1 MNRPIQFG
9 KSYLFLILF
18 SLFFYACKDDK
29 KSDYVPKVE
38 VRYKNGRAELFRNG
52 LPYHIKGASGTE
64 HLDKVALYAGNS
76 IRTWSLHNAKEL
88 LDEAEKH
95 GLTVTLGIE
104 IGRPYW
110 GEDFN
115 YWNIIKVNEKIEEL
129 RPYIEAY
136 KDHPALLMWGIGNE
150 VSLKGGNRYLIYYV
164 INQVAKMIKEVDP
177 DHPTM
182 TAINIKTIGRVKYLM
197 SDIDILGYNGFKLI
211 EEFYEENKN
220 YVDEGWGKAYIFT
233 EWGPPGHWEVQDT
246 EWGAPLEMINAEKV
260 YFMKRYWHLMNQ
272 DSLAF
277 LGSYAFYWG
286 NKYEIT
292 STWFSHFSE
301 EGLES
306 GSIDFLKSSWQDEPY
321 ENSTPSISKI
331 LINDKTPELNLYL
344 KADSL
349 YSAKTLVDYQQK
361 DSLKFKWEI
370 RPEESKFYEVDEY
383 QYNMKHLFVND
394 DADDIEF
401 KTPTNEGAYR
411 LFVFVSDESGKFT
424 SHSYPFYVVT
434 N

>member
-1 MNRPIQFG
+1 MKTTIPFG
-9 KSYLFLILF
+9 KSYLFIISF
-18 SLFFYACKDDK
+18 SLFFYACKEDQ
-29 KSDYVPKVE
+29 KSNFTPKVE
-38 VRYKNGRAELFRNG
+38 VRYTNGHAELYKDG
-52 LPYHIKGASGTE
+52 HPYRIKGASGTE
-64 HLDKVALYAGNS
+64 HLDKLALYGGNS

-95 GLTVTLGIE
+95 GLTVTLGLE

-115 YWNIIKVNEKIEEL
+115 YWNIIKVDEKIEEL

-136 KDHPALLMWGIGNE
+136 KDHPALLMWGVGNE

-164 INQVAKMIKEVDP
+164 IDRVAKMIKEVDP

-182 TAINIKTIGRVKYLM
+182 TAINIQIIGRVKYLM
-197 SDIDILGYNGFKLI
+197 QHIDILGYNGYKLI

-220 YVDEGWGKAYIFT
+220 YVDDGWEKAYIFT
-233 EWGPPGHWEVQDT
+233 EWGAPGHWEVQDT
-246 EWGAPLEMINAEKV
+246 EWGAPLEMINEEKV
-260 YFMKRYWHLMNQ
+260 YFMKKYWHLMNQ
-272 DSLAF
+272 DSVAF

-306 GSIDFLKSSWQDEPY
+306 GSIDFLKSSWQDKTY
-321 ENSTPSISKI
+321 ESSAPVISKI
-331 LINDKTPELNLYL
+331 LINNKPPEINMYF

-349 YSAKTLVDYQQK
+349 YSAKILFDYLEGDK
-361 DSLKFKWEI
+361 LDFKWEL

-383 QYNMKHLFVND
+383 NYNMKHLLIND
-394 DADDIEF
+394 DTDSIEF
-401 KTPTNEGAYR
+401 MTPKNEGAYR
-411 LFVFVSDESGKFT
+411 LFVFVSNESGKFS
-424 SHSYPFYVVT
+424 SHSFPFYVVAS
-434 N
+434 